1 MILFYNSTLN
11 KSSLMTEASTK
22 EMYYI
27 WIDFLKK
34 FNRISYHTFLFFMR
48 FQQFSTPEDCSR
60 SPPEYAIDIQRELL
74 KKENADLKS
83 KCERLT
89 SSLRSKDTQMLHTIE
104 KNKEL
109 SESLAMIQVH
119 ITIISLYSRSLKNIY
134 KNYANFTYIHRKR
147 NRPRHRR
154 LS

>member
-1 MILFYNSTLN
+1 
-11 KSSLMTEASTK
+11 
-22 EMYYI
+22 
-27 WIDFLKK
+27 
-34 FNRISYHTFLFFMR
+34 MR

-134 KNYANFTYIHRKR
+134 KILCKLYIHT
-147 NRPRHRR
+147 
-154 LS
+154 